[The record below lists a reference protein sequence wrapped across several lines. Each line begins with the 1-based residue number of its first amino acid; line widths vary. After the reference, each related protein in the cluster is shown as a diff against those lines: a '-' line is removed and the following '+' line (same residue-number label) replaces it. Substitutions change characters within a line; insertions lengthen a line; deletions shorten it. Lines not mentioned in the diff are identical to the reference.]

1 MDDSFPGTIK
11 SYGLSKKAE
20 AVKNCRSIGK
30 KDMKH
35 NDKMPKI
42 TVDPET
48 YRVEADGQH
57 CTVEPALT
65 LPLTQNYM
73 LF

>member
-1 MDDSFPGTIK
+1 MLFSGNIA
-11 SYGLSKKAE
+11 SYGLKKRSL
-20 AVKNCRSIGK
+20 AVKGCRSVGK

-35 NDKMPKI
+35 NSEMPKI

-48 YRVEADGQH
+48 YRVEADGEL
-57 CTVEPALT
+57 CTVEPATT
-65 LPLTQNYM
+65 LPLTQAYF